1 MPKKSNV
8 KFDQSGEPGPN
19 EALGS
24 TNKGATDDSSILGAI
39 AALHAELTLVK
50 SEICRKIETEISEVT
65 TTLRGEITALKA
77 ENDAAITT
85 LTAQIDSQ
93 NQTLKELTE
102 AANGSSDIVQELESK
117 VKTLCGQVGTLSEKC
132 LDLEGRSKRQNLRVA
147 GVKEGKENGQRTGF
161 FMAELLKETLGLENA
176 PEIDRAHRALRR
188 RAGDNEPPRHLIAR
202 VHYCPAFEDIM
213 KKVIST
219 RDLTFKG
226 QRIQIFRDLPTEVVK
241 RRAAFTPTRRILR
254 DKPGVRFGLLY
265 PAKLRV
271 SHKGSERFF
280 TDPEEARNTRN
291 VSSGLQRRSKMSAL
305 RSGAK
310 TKRP

>member
-1 MPKKSNV
+1 MWEKICRKKKEHIN
-8 KFDQSGEPGPN
+8 KLCLQSVFC
-19 EALGS
+19 
-24 TNKGATDDSSILGAI
+24 
-39 AALHAELTLVK
+39 LVK
-50 SEICRKIETEISEVT
+50 SEICRKIETEISEV

-93 NQTLKELTE
+93 KQTLKELTE

-147 GVKEGKENGQRTGF
+147 GVKEGKENGQRTRLF
-161 FMAELLKETLGLENA
+161 VAELLKEMLGLEKA

-188 RAGDNEPPRHLIAR
+188 RAGDSELPRHLIAR
-202 VHYCPAFEDIM
+202 VHYCHAFEDIM

-219 RDLTFKG
+219 RDLTFQG

-241 RRAAFTPTRRILR
+241 RRAAFTPTRKTLR

-265 PAKLRV
+265 PDKLRV
-271 SHKGSERFF
+271 SHNELCLPCVLKSHTIIITRLFIIPFRFG
-280 TDPEEARNTRN
+280 DK
-291 VSSGLQRRSKMSAL
+291 LQNNL
-305 RSGAK
+305 I
-310 TKRP
+310 

>member
-24 TNKGATDDSSILGAI
+24 TNEGATDDSSILGAI

-50 SEICRKIETEISEVT
+50 SEICRKIETEISE
-65 TTLRGEITALKA
+65 
-77 ENDAAITT
+77 
-85 LTAQIDSQ
+85 
-93 NQTLKELTE
+93 ELTE

-117 VKTLCGQVGTLSEKC
+117 VKTLCGQVETLSEKC
-132 LDLEGRSKRQNLRVA
+132 LDLEGCSKRQNLRVA
-147 GVKEGKENGQRTGF
+147 GVKEGKENGQRTRLF
-161 FMAELLKETLGLENA
+161 VAELLKETLGLENA

-202 VHYCPAFEDIM
+202 VHSCPAFEDIM

-226 QRIQIFRDLPTEVVK
+226 GYYATSLESDSGYYTQPSYECHTRAQRGSLQI
-241 RRAAFTPTRRILR
+241 RRRL
-254 DKPGVRFGLLY
+254 G
-265 PAKLRV
+265 
-271 SHKGSERFF
+271 
-280 TDPEEARNTRN
+280 NTRN

-305 RSGAK
+305 HSGAK